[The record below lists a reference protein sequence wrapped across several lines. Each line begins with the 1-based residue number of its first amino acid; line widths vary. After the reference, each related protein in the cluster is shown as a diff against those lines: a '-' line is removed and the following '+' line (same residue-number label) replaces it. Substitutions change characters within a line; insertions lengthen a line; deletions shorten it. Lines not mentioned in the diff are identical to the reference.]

1 MKKITLLFAFSIMSL
16 IGYAQ
21 NTNETTT
28 IISESLERETEYI
41 IVLDDVTV
49 DGNIDILLNGSHVD
63 ENLNF
68 NFHAH
73 EFAHDASEPVDIESK
88 FIEGAFSYNEYALN
102 YSSTYSE
109 DLQLGS

>member
-16 IGYAQ
+16 IGYTQ

-49 DGNIDILLNGSHVD
+49 DGNIDLLLNSSHGN
-63 ENLNF
+63 EKLNLD
-68 NFHAH
+68 FHAH
-73 EFAHDASEPVDIESK
+73 EFAHDAPEPIDIESK
-88 FIEGAFSYNEYALN
+88 FIEGAFSYNEYAMN
-102 YSSTYSE
+102 YSTTYTE
-109 DLQLGS
+109 DLGLGS

>member
-21 NTNETTT
+21 NTNETTK

-49 DGNIDILLNGSHVD
+49 DGNIDILLNSSHGS
-63 ENLNF
+63 ETLNF
-68 NFHAH
+68 DFHAH
-73 EFAHDASEPVDIESK
+73 ELAHDAAETIDIESK
-88 FIEGAFSYNEYALN
+88 FIEGAFSYNEYAVN
-102 YSSTYSE
+102 YSSTYAD
-109 DLQLGS
+109 DLHLGS